1 MLAESLN
8 KVMMANTKPK
18 HEPARVCLGE
28 CALTRNR
35 SHWVARIDIGDTGGK
50 AERARRCEAGAR
62 CYKRI
67 PPNSLG

>member
-50 AERARRCEAGAR
+50 AERARRC
-62 CYKRI
+62 
-67 PPNSLG
+67 